1 MKKCSVV
8 IITHNEEKNIE
19 RCLQS
24 VQGFADEIVVVDSFS
39 TDATKNIC
47 LGFGVRFVEHAFE
60 GYIEQKNYALA
71 QANND
76 YVLSLDADEAIDDV
90 LKRNLLSEKHK
101 GFPFDAYEMNR
112 SNYFCGRWI
121 RHGSW
126 YPDRKTRLTNRQKAN
141 WGGTNPHDKIII
153 QPQATLKRIS
163 GDILHYTYYTL
174 EELTAQTN
182 RFTTIQAQAMF
193 KQNKKGGYVKLY
205 LSPLAAFISSYFIK
219 LGFLDGYDG
228 FIIACSVSYNT
239 MLKYAKLMHLWRDAR
254 KNP

>member
-19 RCLQS
+19 RCLHS

-39 TDATKNIC
+39 TDNTKNIC
-47 LGFGVRFVEHAFE
+47 LSNGARFIEHAFE

-71 QANND
+71 QAQHD
-76 YVLSLDADEAIDDV
+76 YVLSLDADEAIDGV
-90 LKRNLLSEKHK
+90 LMQNLLAEKEK

-112 SNYFCGRWI
+112 CNYFCGRWI

-126 YPDRKTRLTNRQKAN
+126 YPDRKTRLINRQKAK

-153 QPQATLKRIS
+153 QPQANLKRLA

-193 KQNKKGGYVKLY
+193 NANKKAGYIKLY
-205 LSPLAAFISSYFIK
+205 LSPLSAFISSYFIK
-219 LGFLDGYDG
+219 AGFLDGYDG
-228 FIIACSVSYNT
+228 FTIACSVSYNT
-239 MLKYAKLMHLWRDAR
+239 MLKYAKLMHLRRNAG
-254 KNP
+254 K